1 MLSRINPYHAALL
14 SLVLF
19 LLAGVFVLAVFSEF
33 DAFFTEAQREYDSYR
48 LANFMRQTSEDL
60 TSMARLYVV
69 TGEQRYRDYFDEIL
83 DIRNGDAPYPENYVS
98 RPYWDIVLAT
108 GERPGG
114 FAETSTLQAMAE
126 SIGISAEA
134 TNLLNEAERSSNE
147 LVKLERETMDVVAA
161 HIDAGGDFSVV
172 EGNLL
177 AAMQRLHGQEYHAA
191 KEGIMQPLVGFAD
204 LADRGVRDFADAA
217 VIRLTRLSLGLG
229 ISLLLGILSVL
240 VLVLL
245 ARRGGSAA

>member
-1 MLSRINPYHAALL
+1 MSSRINTFHLALL
-14 SLVLF
+14 SLALF
-19 LLAGVFVLAVFSEF
+19 LLAGIFVLAVFSEIG
-33 DAFFTEAQREYDSYR
+33 ALFTEGQREFDSYR

-83 DIRNGDAPYPENYVS
+83 DIRNGDAPYPEHYVS

-126 SIGISAEA
+126 SIGISSEA
-134 TNLLNEAERSSNE
+134 ADLLIEAERSSND

-161 HIDAGGDFSVV
+161 HIDAGGDYGVV

-217 VIRLTRLSLGLG
+217 VARLTRLSLGLG
-229 ISLLLGILSVL
+229 ISLLLGILSAL
-240 VLVLL
+240 VLALL
-245 ARRGGSAA
+245 ARRGSRGE